1 MGTSYPAGMD
11 GTTPVRPAE
20 FTGKRPRCTHCGR
33 RVARSSRS
41 AILHADG
48 TRSEYCAH
56 RRACRRAE
64 HDSIAD
70 QGPPRLPYE
79 PGDLA
84 TEAFGAALI
93 AADYVALPWWLR
105 LVPQRALDRLWR
117 DAAVQ
122 IGGAVQISTVKRRSA
137 MRRELVRG
145 LSDVP
150 LARFLDDESR
160 DAR

>member
-1 MGTSYPAGMD
+1 MGTSYPPGMGGAGAA
-11 GTTPVRPAE
+11 RPAE

-33 RVARSSRS
+33 RVARNTRS

-64 HDSIAD
+64 HESIAD
-70 QGPPRLPYE
+70 QGLLRLPYDS
-79 PGDLA
+79 GYLA
-84 TEAFGAALI
+84 TESMGAALI
-93 AADYVALPWWLR
+93 AADYITLPWWLR

-122 IGGAVQISTVKRRSA
+122 IGGAVQSSVLH
-137 MRRELVRG
+137 RREQVDR
-145 LSDVP
+145 
-150 LARFLDDESR
+150 
-160 DAR
+160 